1 MHIFPTLIINFNLL
15 SMIVN
20 LWWSSLCGEIGSK
33 EMLSAWL
40 PGGNWMLK
48 VTAQD
53 VHILCIYFHRML
65 PSCPY
70 KYLSHPPI
78 PLWAVVHFL
87 VSDLEHPV
95 ASWQPSRQHLWK
107 FIRVKKYA
115 LCSSWKKLR
124 FRIRVAKIYDFLS
137 ELKKFTFF
145 VRVGKIYTFLIR
157 FINVIFQGQSWE
169 NWIFSWI

>member
-53 VHILCIYFHRML
+53 VHILCKYFHRML
-65 PSCPY
+65 PSCSY
-70 KYLSHPPI
+70 KYLCEERKLPKQEKGNRKLINFDFWFFPKI
-78 PLWAVVHFL
+78 FL
-87 VSDLEHPV
+87 F
-95 ASWQPSRQHLWK
+95 
-107 FIRVKKYA
+107 FI
-115 LCSSWKKLR
+115 
-124 FRIRVAKIYDFLS
+124 
-137 ELKKFTFF
+137 FF
-145 VRVGKIYTFLIR
+145 VVKNYKISDFVDSCCSNTSHYYTF
-157 FINVIFQGQSWE
+157 
-169 NWIFSWI
+169 IFSLHERERFGV